1 MKPSAP
7 LLTWEPAEE
16 GHLESRAQNPGR
28 AGAASSSCFK
38 AIHRPTLIGAAGN
51 VAIAY
56 NLTALSVA
64 LAFFTSGPDTAF
76 VEPEW
81 AKKTLQGTAFVG
93 TLFGMLSFGYVADR
107 MGRRVGTLLTLA
119 VLVVG
124 SAGSALLSWGAPTAL
139 YAVVCAMRFCV
150 GVGCGGL
157 YPCAFAT
164 VAEGHHGS
172 AGAGADEAL
181 RDGAKTGQK
190 LGWSYF
196 WQMPASMAPYAFGW
210 ALAALPNTAAA
221 ASVQF
226 RLLLAAG
233 LLPAAVAWWAAYTH
247 TEPVRAPRRGSS
259 VLDLERPGPLPAPD
273 DRASVLAVVR
283 AHPRYLLT
291 LLGTGG
297 AWAAY
302 DCGYWGTALF
312 TPDILASIFGD
323 GQALSAMC
331 WQALLVALMGI
342 PGTASAIWVM
352 RRRGARW
359 LSVWGFVLLA
369 AVFAAMGLLYV
380 RMSAAAPGAAP
391 VKFVVFC
398 SLAFALSWGPSVGVH
413 VLAAKA
419 YPTEIRATFI
429 GLSAACGKVGGL
441 IGSFMFTPIAQ
452 AGGTQAVMFTQVG
465 FCLAGAV
472 LAHVFMPHDAPGVLA
487 EPSGHVRPCTAGQR
501 EGRTERGADS
511 SGSADGAHVG
521 TAETN
526 RLLAQGAG
534 TDGVASIEM
543 RTSRTELLLLA
554 GSPVAV
560 GPT

>member
-1 MKPSAP
+1 
-7 LLTWEPAEE
+7 LT
-16 GHLESRAQNPGR
+16 
-28 AGAASSSCFK
+28 
-38 AIHRPTLIGAAGN
+38 T
-51 VAIAY
+51 
-56 NLTALSVA
+56 LSVA
-64 LAFFTSGPDTAF
+64 LAFLTSGPDTAF
-76 VEPEW
+76 IEPEW

-93 TLFGMLSFGYVADR
+93 TLFGMLFFGYAADR
-107 MGRRVGTLLTLA
+107 VGRRMGTLLTLT

-124 SAGSALLSWGAPTAL
+124 SAGSALLSWGSPTAL

-164 VAEGHHGS
+164 VAEGHHGA
-172 AGAGADEAL
+172 AGGGGDEAP
-181 RDGAKTGQK
+181 RDSAKTGQK

-196 WQMPASMAPYAFGW
+196 WQMPASMAPYALGW

-221 ASVQF
+221 ASIQF

-247 TEPVRAPRRGSS
+247 TEPLRTPRRDGS
-259 VLDLERPGPLPAPD
+259 VVDLERPGALPAVD
-273 DRASVLAVVR
+273 DGASVLAIVR

-380 RMSAAAPGAAP
+380 CMSGAAPGAAP

-398 SLAFALSWGPSVGVH
+398 ILAFALSWGPSVGVH

-441 IGSFMFTPIAQ
+441 VGSFMFTPIAQ

-465 FCLAGAV
+465 FCLVGAL
-472 LAHVFMPHDAPGVLA
+472 LAHVFMPHDAPGLLT
-487 EPSGHVRPCTAGQR
+487 EPSGLERSHAAGQP
-501 EGRTERGADS
+501 EERTGQGADS
-511 SGSADGAHVG
+511 SEAAEAIHVG
-521 TAETN
+521 TEKAY
-526 RLLAQGAG
+526 RPLAQGAG
-534 TDGVASIEM
+534 EGGVASIEL
-543 RTSRTELLLLA
+543 RTSRADLPVLA
-554 GSPVAV
+554 GSSAAAW
-560 GPT
+560 PT